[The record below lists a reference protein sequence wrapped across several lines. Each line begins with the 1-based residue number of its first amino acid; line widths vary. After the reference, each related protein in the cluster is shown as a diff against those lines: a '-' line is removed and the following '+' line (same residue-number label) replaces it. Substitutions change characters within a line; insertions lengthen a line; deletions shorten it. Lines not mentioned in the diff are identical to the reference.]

1 MRYLGGKSRIAKDIS
16 DYINSIIGNRDFIS
30 LFCGSCSIEARVN
43 AEHKILNDAHPYLI
57 SMWRDVQAGRQ
68 LPDKITKSTYDY
80 VKAHKDEDPGLTG
93 YVGFACSYSGKW
105 FGGLARNK
113 RGEDFCA
120 GASHSIYRDLEG
132 LRSATFLCGDYRDV
146 EIPDNSLVYLDPPY
160 KGTTGY
166 STGDFDHDAFW
177 NYVREL
183 SKRCTVFVS
192 EETAPDDFKCVWF
205 KEIARQVDVRQGR
218 VYKTE
223 KLFSKTT

>member
-1 MRYLGGKSRIAKDIS
+1 MRVIKNFAIRIDTRLNRTAPAKQR
-16 DYINSIIGNRDFIS
+16 Y
-30 LFCGSCSIEARVN
+30 
-43 AEHKILNDAHPYLI
+43 
-57 SMWRDVQAGRQ
+57 
-68 LPDKITKSTYDY
+68 KITKSTYDY

-166 STGDFDHDAFW
+166 STGDFDHEAFW
-177 NYVREL
+177 EYVREL
-183 SKRCTVFVS
+183 SKRCTVLVS
-192 EETAPDDFKCVWF
+192 EETAPNDFACVWS
-205 KEIARQVDVRQGR
+205 KQIARQVDVRQDR

>member
-1 MRYLGGKSRIAKDIS
+1 MCVIKNFAIRIDTRFNRTTTAKQRY
-16 DYINSIIGNRDFIS
+16 
-30 LFCGSCSIEARVN
+30 
-43 AEHKILNDAHPYLI
+43 
-57 SMWRDVQAGRQ
+57 
-68 LPDKITKSTYDY
+68 KITKSTYDY
-80 VKAHKDEDPGLTG
+80 VKSHKDEDPGLTG

-120 GASHSIYRDLEG
+120 GASHSIYRDLNG
-132 LRSATFLCGDYRDV
+132 LKNAEFLCGDYRDV
-146 EIPDNSLVYLDPPY
+146 EVPDGSVVYLDPPY

-177 NYVREL
+177 EYVREL
-183 SKRCTVFVS
+183 SKRCTVLVS
-192 EETAPDDFKCVWF
+192 EETAPDDFTCVWS
-205 KEIARQVDVRQGR
+205 KQIARQVDVRQGR